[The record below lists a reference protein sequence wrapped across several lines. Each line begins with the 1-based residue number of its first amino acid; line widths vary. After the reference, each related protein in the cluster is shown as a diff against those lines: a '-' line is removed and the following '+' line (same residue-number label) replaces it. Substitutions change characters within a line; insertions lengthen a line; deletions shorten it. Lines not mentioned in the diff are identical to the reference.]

1 VLTKEEVIQ
10 VLSKTT
16 HPEIDYSL
24 VDLGMIKD
32 VSIEEDK
39 MAVTVNLPFAGIP
52 IRDLL
57 VQIVTEAVANEDE
70 AAQVEVQ
77 FATMSEEERVDF
89 MRKARERWK
98 S

>member
-10 VLSKTT
+10 AISKTT

-24 VDLGMIKD
+24 VDLGMVKNIR
-32 VSIEEDK
+32 IEKETIV
-39 MAVTVNLPFAGIP
+39 VTLNLPFLGIP
-52 IRDLL
+52 IRDELAR
-57 VQIVTEAVANEDE
+57 IVTEAVANEDE
-70 AAQVEVQ
+70 ASRAEVQ
-77 FATMSEEERVDF
+77 FAAMSEEDRTEF

>member
-1 VLTKEEVIQ
+1 VLTKEQ
-10 VLSKTT
+10 VMQALSKTT

-32 VSIEEDK
+32 VRIDSEKII
-39 MAVTVNLPFAGIP
+39 VTMNLPFLEVP
-52 IRDLL
+52 IRDALARMV
-57 VQIVTEAVANEDE
+57 VQAVTREDE
-70 AAQVEVQ
+70 TSQPEVQ
-77 FATMSEEERVDF
+77 FAAMSEEERLEF